1 MFLCEDTPTVKYFR
15 VELVETADAAEIIE
29 SIETVFNQFGITSF
43 TDRMSGLNVDGASG
57 NVGVHRGV
65 GSWYSVVS
73 PVAPSHS
80 LFQTQS

>member
-1 MFLCEDTPTVKYFR
+1 MFLCEDIPTVKYFR
-15 VELVETADAAEIIE
+15 VELVETADAAGIIE

-73 PVAPSHS
+73 PMAPSHS